1 MKKTIR
7 LALLTCLIL
16 MVSVFTLTGCNN
28 SVSAPESTTPSLDT
42 QTTPN
47 GIENNASLPND
58 IEQKLYNLL
67 ISEIDG
73 FYNPA
78 SLKLISVSKSYCNG
92 NILVVK
98 LNADNKLGA
107 SATVEFILTLSDVDA
122 ETTYVE
128 TKIPFEHRPATPAE
142 GYTIKKGTF
151 YSLEYGDPYQTGFE
165 GVKSLEYYI
174 LWQTYQYGVPENSKP
189 NISIGKINE
198 MLKEYKESMGW

>member
-1 MKKTIR
+1 MISCSGSNDNANDIT
-7 LALLTCLIL
+7 ANFST
-16 MVSVFTLTGCNN
+16 
-28 SVSAPESTTPSLDT
+28 ESST
-42 QTTPN
+42 N
-47 GIENNASLPND
+47 KIESNVSLPND

-67 ISEIDG
+67 VSKIDE

-107 SATVEFILTLSDVDA
+107 STTVEYILTLSDVDTEA
-122 ETTYVE
+122 AYVE
-128 TKIPFEHRPATPAE
+128 TKIPFEHRPAIPAE

-151 YSLEYGDPYQTGFE
+151 YSLEYGDPYQIGFE
-165 GVKSLEYYI
+165 GSKDSEYYI
-174 LWQTYQYGVPENSKP
+174 LWQTYQYGIPENNKT
-189 NISIGKINE
+189 NISVGKINE